1 MSPMKKPAASM
12 TPAVRQN
19 ITKETSAEA
28 ASVRPDTPK
37 EKCSSNTVADFS
49 PPEDMNAAL
58 IPADSQVDA
67 TQDPASEVSQQS
79 TIAKSKIS
87 ILTLGNL
94 ESNAPA
100 VLPRKEEDE
109 LKPSPSPILRYPL
122 QRKFAHFKD
131 AAKMVAM
138 ANRSIPLADR
148 GLRQAKKVVAAA
160 PIVDASTSERAPWAR
175 QIRPSSSS
183 AAAPGS
189 SENAS
194 TDETRTAADATSN
207 LEAVLAAHPL
217 APAHWWGHMFEEK
230 LLIKPSSPVISTNME
245 ASAQVQSPSREGAV
259 FEIGVEAAM
268 AAAKKASPPFPTFA
282 QWVQSEGSSEEHGDE
297 RLYEAAADVHAQ
309 DPFTCISLSEARC
322 FRDAVSV
329 LIFLKNGGN
338 VHDLPPVDQRFL
350 LTKPL
355 RYVTSWSSKLLHQPL
370 PTLLGAFVVQVEAF
384 RRPPR
389 ALFVLQAFKS
399 FAVPSIAV
407 VVPLPAFEELC
418 ANPSGMDA
426 DVRSVA
432 VADPSVP
439 WGLKLPVDKAMAC
452 GLGLVLPRALRASAD
467 KYANE
472 VQRMQRARERVQK
485 PAKDRAIAE
494 AAARERE
501 LKQMRLEDAQSLA
514 AAQVAKQL
522 AEEEAAALA
531 HEAAKIEAAEKA
543 FSPDK

>member
-1 MSPMKKPAASM
+1 
-12 TPAVRQN
+12 
-19 ITKETSAEA
+19 
-28 ASVRPDTPK
+28 
-37 EKCSSNTVADFS
+37 
-49 PPEDMNAAL
+49 
-58 IPADSQVDA
+58 
-67 TQDPASEVSQQS
+67 
-79 TIAKSKIS
+79 
-87 ILTLGNL
+87 
-94 ESNAPA
+94 
-100 VLPRKEEDE
+100 
-109 LKPSPSPILRYPL
+109 
-122 QRKFAHFKD
+122 
-131 AAKMVAM
+131 
-138 ANRSIPLADR
+138 
-148 GLRQAKKVVAAA
+148 
-160 PIVDASTSERAPWAR
+160 
-175 QIRPSSSS
+175 
-183 AAAPGS
+183 
-189 SENAS
+189 
-194 TDETRTAADATSN
+194 
-207 LEAVLAAHPL
+207 
-217 APAHWWGHMFEEK
+217 
-230 LLIKPSSPVISTNME
+230 
-245 ASAQVQSPSREGAV
+245 
-259 FEIGVEAAM
+259 
-268 AAAKKASPPFPTFA
+268 
-282 QWVQSEGSSEEHGDE
+282 
-297 RLYEAAADVHAQ
+297 
-309 DPFTCISLSEARC
+309 
-322 FRDAVSV
+322 
-329 LIFLKNGGN
+329 LKNGGN